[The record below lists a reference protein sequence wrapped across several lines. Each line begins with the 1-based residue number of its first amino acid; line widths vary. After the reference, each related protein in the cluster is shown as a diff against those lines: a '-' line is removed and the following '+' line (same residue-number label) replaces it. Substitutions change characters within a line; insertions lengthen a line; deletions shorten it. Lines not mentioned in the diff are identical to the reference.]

1 MIITGNRDRADR
13 RRRGIAP
20 GIDICT
26 IASRAGPI
34 VLANG
39 VNVTA
44 GLTIDDAPCCD
55 PVVVT
60 GGAGRAVQAP
70 ATPLNILVVFMRYT
84 ASCRYVPW
92 HDTGLERR
100 AQ

>member
-34 VLANG
+34 ALANG
-39 VNVTA
+39 V
-44 GLTIDDAPCCD
+44 
-55 PVVVT
+55 
-60 GGAGRAVQAP
+60 R
-70 ATPLNILVVFMRYT
+70 
-84 ASCRYVPW
+84 
-92 HDTGLERR
+92 
-100 AQ
+100 